1 MNGTLYF
8 RVRARNEFGA
18 SNFSASS
25 QGYDIEQLA
34 ASLAQPLNS
43 SGLITVS
50 TICVAIVGFLLLV
63 VIMFYF
69 LHRNSHLTDKK
80 TSGQVSP
87 LELANIS
94 QDIWMSPGFTDANNP
109 MYQIYQSPSDEELDI
124 IPKIKRCQITLTK
137 FLGSGAFGEV
147 YEGLVQE
154 LNSDDG
160 ASTRIAVKTLR
171 KGATDSEKSEFL
183 KEAKLMWNFKHDHI
197 LSLNAICLDNDPNFL
212 ILELMEGG
220 DLLSYL
226 RSNRPHGVTGVSNI
240 SLADLV
246 QMCLDVARGC
256 EYLEQLHFVHRDIAA
271 RNCLVS
277 SLDLE
282 KRKIKIGDFGLA
294 RDIYKNDYYKKE
306 GEGLLPV
313 RWMSPES
320 LSDGVFTNQSDV
332 WSFGILIWEILTMG
346 AKPYPTKSNR
356 EVLEYVRAGG
366 RLERPAGSP
375 DRLEVI
381 MSSCW
386 SSSPEDR
393 PSFKMCVQEIECLL
407 EGGESVSF
415 ISRGYIKY
423 QGQYNIIPGK
433 VQSFI

>member
-1 MNGTLYF
+1 MNGSLYF

-18 SNFSASS
+18 SNFSESS
-25 QGYDIEQLA
+25 KAYDLHQLF
-34 ASLAQPLNS
+34 SGVAQPLNS

-50 TICVAIVGFLLLV
+50 TICVAIVGFLILV
-63 VIMFYF
+63 LIMVYF
-69 LHRNSHLTDKK
+69 IHRNRNFTEKK
-80 TSGQVSP
+80 KPHNSVSP
-87 LELANIS
+87 LELA
-94 QDIWMSPGFTDANNP
+94 DMWMSPGFTDANNP
-109 MYQIYQSPSDEELDI
+109 MYQIYQTPSDEELDI

-160 ASTRIAVKTLR
+160 ASSRIAVKTLR

-197 LSLNAICLDNDPNFL
+197 LSLIAICLDNDPNFL

-226 RSNRPHGVTGVSNI
+226 RSNRRHGVTGLSNI
-240 SLADLV
+240 SLLDLV
-246 QMCLDVARGC
+246 HMCLDVARGC

-332 WSFGILIWEILTMG
+332 WSFGVLIWEILTMG

-356 EVLEYVRAGG
+356 EVLEFVRAGG
-366 RLERPAGSP
+366 RLERPGGAP
-375 DRLEVI
+375 ERLHVI
-381 MSSCW
+381 MTTCW
-386 SSSPEDR
+386 SSGPEDR
-393 PSFKMCVQEIECLL
+393 PSFKMCVQEIESLL
-407 EGGESVSF
+407 ESGDSVS
-415 ISRGYIKY
+415 YIKFDGEL
-423 QGQYNIIPGK
+423 QAISNLSPK
-433 VQSFI
+433 M